1 MIKIAVYGKGGIGKS
16 TTVSNVAAVFASQGL
31 RVMQIGCD
39 PKADSTVLL
48 RHGEKVETVLDL
60 VRTRKED
67 FTLEEMV
74 KEGFAG
80 VCCVEAGGPS
90 PGLGCAGR
98 GIIAALETLEK
109 KGAYE
114 KYRPDVVIYDVLGDV
129 VCGGFSMPMRRG
141 YADKVFVITSGENMA
156 IHAAANIAMAVENF
170 RNRGYASLGGIILN
184 KREVPR
190 EEEKVRELAG
200 DFHTQIIGQLDRSEL
215 VMEAEDAG
223 KVLLEYAPD
232 SQMAEEY
239 RKLADQILAVC
250 GEERPC

>member
-141 YADKVFVITSGENMA
+141 YADKIFVITSGENMA

-170 RNRGYASLGGIILN
+170 KNRGYASLGGIILN

-190 EEEKVRELAG
+190 EEEKVRELAE
-200 DFHTQIIGQLDRSEL
+200 DFHTQIIGRLDRSEL
-215 VMEAEDAG
+215 VMEAEEAG

>member
-114 KYRPDVVIYDVLGDV
+114 KYRPNVVIYDVLGDV

-141 YADKVFVITSGENMA
+141 YADKIFVITSGENMA

-215 VMEAEDAG
+215 VMEAEEAG

>member
-141 YADKVFVITSGENMA
+141 YADKIFVITSGENMA

-190 EEEKVRELAG
+190 EEEKVRELAE
-200 DFHTQIIGQLDRSEL
+200 DFHTQIIGRLDRSEL
-215 VMEAEDAG
+215 VMEAEEAG

>member
-141 YADKVFVITSGENMA
+141 YADKIFVITSGENMA

-170 RNRGYASLGGIILN
+170 KNRGYASLGGIILN

-190 EEEKVRELAG
+190 EEEKVRELAE
-200 DFHTQIIGQLDRSEL
+200 DFHTQIIGRLDRSEL
-215 VMEAEDAG
+215 VMEAEEAG
-223 KVLLEYAPD
+223 KILLEYAPD